1 MIIEDVCEFRF
12 KDTLSDKEEQGFM
25 SYQELLQAAKDIQ
38 ITSEEITELRNLL
51 EEQGRDENFNSA
63 SSSHELLS
71 RTYSL

>member
-1 MIIEDVCEFRF
+1 
-12 KDTLSDKEEQGFM
+12 M